1 MSKSE
6 ILLDIVSGLRS
17 LATSLEGAAAT
28 MLVNSE
34 IETTKKE
41 PPAMPTSATNGVT
54 LEQVRSCLADKSLAG
69 FTDEVRGLLEKHG
82 AQKLSQIDPINYM
95 ELLADAE
102 ALI

>member
-6 ILLDIVSGLRS
+6 ILLDIVSGLRN
-17 LATSLEGAAAT
+17 LAASLEGAAAT
-28 MLVNSE
+28 MLVNSDME
-34 IETTKKE
+34 ATKEE
-41 PPAMPTSATNGVT
+41 PPGLATKSVT

-82 AQKLSQIDPINYM
+82 AQKLSQIDPISYV